1 MNAREDLIM
10 ESKPDTIQEHD
21 NKVLLDA
28 AKMLETAARHI
39 KKLTKTTAC
48 TMDYE
53 RAVLNV
59 ARANIEAALL
69 RLK

>member
-1 MNAREDLIM
+1 MNARKDYQM
-10 ESKPDTIQEHD
+10 ENKPDTIQEHD

-28 AKMLETAARHI
+28 ARMLETAARHI